1 MENLCYNCFSVR
13 MDYDV
18 CPYCGYVHVEN
29 AEDAFKLRAGAKI
42 WGRYLIGTVLGIG
55 GFGITYRAWDM
66 RLSSMVAIKEF
77 FPQSMVS
84 RIPGELQVRVF
95 SGDKQESY
103 RDHLTKFMDEA
114 KNLAKFTGDEHIVN
128 VLDFFE
134 DNGTA
139 YIVMEFL
146 DGITLKQYLV
156 NAGGKIP
163 SEQALKFEI
172 ELLQALS
179 SIHSK
184 GIIHRDISPDNIFI
198 LKDERLKVLD
208 FGAARFA
215 LEEGSDLSQ
224 SVVVKKGYAPPEQYR
239 KNMKQ
244 GKWTD
249 IYAAG
254 ATLYKMLTGITPD
267 ESIERVEHDLLKR
280 PTHTGELQDAAVDKA
295 VMKSMALKPELRFK
309 SAEMMIAALQNKTTF
324 DYPEQELKKRNRRNI
339 FIVLGS
345 VAALFAVAL
354 LLLPSTAGQIA
365 TDGGGEGGIAE
376 LFTPEINV
384 EFNDIPP
391 LNIDSIEPCEITYGL
406 YMPWEEEDAMWHE
419 LEAGFE
425 AAYPGF
431 DLVVH
436 RYEQYEEGEEPDEAE
451 MIAAEEA
458 FREATYTINTRHSL
472 DYLYYDLDEVEPVD
486 ITALYKLLDFD
497 DYLILEDASDYI
509 LEYYYHEN
517 EDYEEYGEEK
527 RYDGI
532 YTIPTE
538 VRIPTITYSS
548 DAVESLGLDM
558 PTQIKY
564 DEFITL
570 AKSYPGSFGL
580 NNYDVTS
587 FLGLSKPQIYEN
599 EDMDTLK
606 IYLSDYINMY
616 ENNILNKGYY
626 AETAVRFEHSNNSS
640 YALSE
645 GYTDSVIPTVR
656 DDDSFSYDTTTYTI
670 SGNVGENEQKA
681 GMLFLYYLL
690 SEEGQRIM
698 HVNSNEIGAIPI
710 NKAALQD
717 YVAKYP
723 YYSFLITE
731 EYTNKLEFRENY
743 LDYLGYNL
751 SDHFDSGSVNADAVF
766 RTLEEE
772 LDHWD

>member
-1 MENLCYNCFSVR
+1 MQNLCYNCFSVR
-13 MDYDV
+13 TEYDV

-29 AEDAFKLRAGAKI
+29 SEDAYKLRAGAQI
-42 WGRYLIGTVLGIG
+42 WGRYLIGTVLGMG
-55 GFGITYRAWDM
+55 GFGITYRAWDL

-95 SGDKQESY
+95 SGDKQQSY

-114 KNLAKFTGDEHIVN
+114 KNLAKFTGDAHIVN

-146 DGITLKQYLV
+146 DGITLKQYLA
-156 NAGGKIP
+156 NAGGKLS
-163 SEQALKFEI
+163 SEQAIKFEI
-172 ELLQALS
+172 ELLEALS

-244 GKWTD
+244 GRWTD

-267 ESIERVEHDLLKR
+267 ESIERVERDLLKR
-280 PTHTGELQDAAVDKA
+280 PSHTGALQDAAVDKA

-309 SAEMMIAALQNKTTF
+309 SAEMMISALQNKTTF
-324 DYPEQELKKRNRRNI
+324 DFPEQELKKRNRRNI

-345 VAALFAVAL
+345 VAALLAVAL
-354 LLLPSTAGQIA
+354 LLLPSTAEQIA
-365 TDGGGEGGIAE
+365 VDGGTEGGIAE
-376 LFTPEINV
+376 LFTPDINV
-384 EFNDIPP
+384 DFNDTPP
-391 LNIDSIEPCEITYGL
+391 LDIDSIEPCEITYGL
-406 YMPWEEEDAMWHE
+406 FMPWGDEDKMWNE

-436 RYEQYEEGEEPDEAE
+436 RYEQYEEGEVEDV
-451 MIAAEEA
+451 AAEEA
-458 FREATYTINTRHSL
+458 FREATYTINTRHNL

-497 DYLILEDASDYI
+497 DYLILEEASEYI
-509 LEYYYHEN
+509 LEYYYHRNEN
-517 EDYEEYGEEK
+517 YKEDGDEK

-532 YTIPTE
+532 YTIPIE
-538 VRIPTITYSS
+538 LRIPNIAYSS
-548 DAVESLGLDM
+548 DLFAELGIEIPSQLN
-558 PTQIKY
+558 Y
-564 DEFITL
+564 DEFIAL
-570 AKSYPGSFGL
+570 AKAHPGSFSL
-580 NNYDVTS
+580 EHYDVAT
-587 FLGLSKPQIYEN
+587 FLGESKPQIYEN

-616 ENNILNKGYY
+616 ENNILNNSYNY
-626 AETAVRFEHSNNSS
+626 NTVAQYDNSQNNH
-640 YALSE
+640 YLL
-645 GYTDSVIPTVR
+645 TDGIADSIMPTVR
-656 DDDSFSYDTTTYTI
+656 DDGSYAYDTFNYEI
-670 SGNVGENEQKA
+670 SGKVDENEQKA

-698 HVNSNEIGAIPI
+698 HVDNMNSLPI
-710 NKAALQD
+710 NIAAMED
-717 YVAKYP
+717 YVAKHP
-723 YYSFLITE
+723 YYSFAITD
-731 EYTNKLEFRENY
+731 EYKSNLQFMENE
-743 LDYLGYNL
+743 LDYIGYNL
-751 SDHFDSGSVNADAVF
+751 SDHFNSGSVNADAVF

-772 LDHWD
+772 LDYWTD